1 MNEHELLHA
10 YVEAGSEA
18 AFTEL
23 TARYT
28 DLVYSSAMRQVQSP
42 QLAEEVTQSVF
53 LALACKAS
61 RLRREVVLS
70 GWLLRATR
78 YLAMDIQKAE
88 WRRQKREQIAAAMA
102 EPVRLPEEAPVWQSA
117 LPILDEALDRLRQC
131 DRQALALRFFEKK
144 GFDEVGRILGI
155 SEDAAKKRVGRAV
168 ERLRRGLLRR
178 KVILSALALTG
189 GLAAES
195 VKAAPVWL
203 AARAART
210 ALSSVAA
217 AEAAGLG
224 SWLAGTW
231 HKSLS
236 QGVAW
241 CVVALLIPC
250 AWQSARLAS
259 ARAEESR
266 LEAMLATLAGQQAD
280 LAREQV
286 QVQRRLRR
294 ASNNLA
300 RLEKPLTLAS
310 GLMASSGFT
319 NLDPRLFH
327 WDEAADYVRLPKAV
341 MRWVSFDA
349 KDSRPGVGSG
359 PDPAPALD
367 RETGEV
373 SSALM
378 GALGLSQAEQDT
390 LNSFCRS
397 SLTAWHGFSASRS
410 FLTNAQALDFAHQEY
425 VPLNADS
432 RAWLAPALSEEG
444 GVWRKQLEESLAG
457 FVGAERARIL
467 LQQAT
472 DDGSTGQCFD
482 GFGTQQV
489 IWAVTPL
496 TNGNVYLCFRRTVD
510 GNLVRGSTGTE
521 VPLTAALS
529 PYYPGWRSDPNG
541 RMNGHPVWTAFHQ
554 PVPEALTTYLRQ
566 WQAERA
572 TADDEPQSPSDAGN
586 ERQ

>member
-1 MNEHELLHA
+1 MPGCWPLSTVAKPKDNPGQLLAGALVLIPRERLIHDLKTMHDHPNRRAFRTIQRGAIGFEAGHQQPSFFFLAVSVNEVKMHVALPMNEHELLHA

-88 WRRQKREQIAAAMA
+88 WRRQKREQIAAAMV

-359 PDPAPALD
+359 PDPRAGPRNGRGFLRSHGRAGVEPGRTRYSQQL
-367 RETGEV
+367 
-373 SSALM
+373 
-378 GALGLSQAEQDT
+378 LS
-390 LNSFCRS
+390 
-397 SLTAWHGFSASRS
+397 
-410 FLTNAQALDFAHQEY
+410 
-425 VPLNADS
+425 
-432 RAWLAPALSEEG
+432 
-444 GVWRKQLEESLAG
+444 LE
-457 FVGAERARIL
+457 
-467 LQQAT
+467 
-472 DDGSTGQCFD
+472 FD
-482 GFGTQQV
+482 GL
-489 IWAVTPL
+489 ARL
-496 TNGNVYLCFRRTVD
+496 
-510 GNLVRGSTGTE
+510 
-521 VPLTAALS
+521 
-529 PYYPGWRSDPNG
+529 
-541 RMNGHPVWTAFHQ
+541 
-554 PVPEALTTYLRQ
+554 
-566 WQAERA
+566 
-572 TADDEPQSPSDAGN
+572 
-586 ERQ
+586 